1 MGVFLELF
9 GEKWPREISGAHC
22 TWSQS
27 GLINSIRTSLQCS
40 FSFYFK
46 SNFQTT
52 TAAMRIYLD
61 LRIASRTEIN
71 DITGEHGMLYT
82 EISFFKTNLCIPC
95 EEIHALWGPL
105 IWISNQW
112 PLGWISNLFHL
123 IFAEC
128 IGAITNENRI
138 PIIYRWLSAGLYI
151 ANDILQYCTKRS
163 TCSES
168 QINTAVIN
176 HFGVNVLSPCAA
188 WWRHQMETFSALLSI
203 CAGNSPVADE
213 FPVQRP
219 VTRSFDVSVICTWI
233 NGWVNTREAGD
244 LRCYLAHYD
253 ITVMVINDG
262 VDYVGWTGPR
272 LSSRWYI
279 DFEYMCR
286 LNVDKL

>member
-1 MGVFLELF
+1 MGVFRELF

-71 DITGEHGMLYT
+71 DITGEHGMLFT
-82 EISFFKTNLCIPC
+82 EISFFKTNQCIPC

-138 PIIYRWLSAGLYI
+138 PIIYRW
-151 ANDILQYCTKRS
+151 
-163 TCSES
+163 
-168 QINTAVIN
+168 
-176 HFGVNVLSPCAA
+176 
-188 WWRHQMETFSALLSI
+188 HQMETFSALLSI